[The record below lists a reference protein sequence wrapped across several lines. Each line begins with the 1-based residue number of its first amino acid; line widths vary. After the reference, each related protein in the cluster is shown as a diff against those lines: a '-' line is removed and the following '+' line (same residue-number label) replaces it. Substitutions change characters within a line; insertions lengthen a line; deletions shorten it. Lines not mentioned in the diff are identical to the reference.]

1 MSVFIGRANDLQNEL
16 FFFRRLWFVLI
27 YPRHVPGLQFFKCQS
42 SEDTTRSTVVVIIVF
57 RSNEMMQATM
67 GNGGCYRVCGTL
79 GGNLGNLLVGGTW
92 SFMTQ
97 LEAPS
102 QPLQVPFSGRKR
114 SQIGPQTLTELN
126 WRLSVTII
134 IPWSGALALRI
145 RDGKCYTR
153 KQQLFAQF
161 TLVVS
166 MIDAG
171 LAAGNLCP

>member
-1 MSVFIGRANDLQNEL
+1 MSD
-16 FFFRRLWFVLI
+16 FFRRLWFVLI
-27 YPRHVPGLQFFKCQS
+27 YPRHVPGLQFFRCQS

-92 SFMTQ
+92 SFMSQ

-102 QPLQVPFSGRKR
+102 QRM
-114 SQIGPQTLTELN
+114 SQIGPQTLTDLN
-126 WRLSVTII
+126 WRLSVTI

-145 RDGKCYTR
+145 RDGKCYAR
-153 KQQLFAQF
+153 KQQLFALSCLALF
-161 TLVVS
+161 GSVILWNIESVLL
-166 MIDAG
+166 G
-171 LAAGNLCP
+171 LLFGRG